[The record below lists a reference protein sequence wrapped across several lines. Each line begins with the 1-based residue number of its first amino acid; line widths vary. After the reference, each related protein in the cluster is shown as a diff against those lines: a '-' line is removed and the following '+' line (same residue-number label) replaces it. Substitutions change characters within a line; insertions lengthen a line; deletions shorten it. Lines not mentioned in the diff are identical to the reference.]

1 MSLRESFG
9 PWAGPCLAAFVA
21 FVLAMVFFDQARLP
35 DLFPWS
41 AVILPA
47 ALTGLLAIGVGMLMP
62 DKLYYSEEERMALEF
77 ADNTG
82 LSGPAAARILSH
94 IYQARLLA
102 GRLRAA
108 TGKMQENTAEVTNA
122 AAQDLED
129 IAARL
134 MHEPE
139 RDGEATKL
147 VTRAKLVVDAVD
159 HFVAFKGDLGAQTAE
174 VDDARTRIID
184 SLNQM
189 SEAADAVQ
197 TRLARTKLTDVEV
210 ATDVADGLFGRSD
223 K

>member
-1 MSLRESFG
+1 MSFRERFG
-9 PWAGPCLAAFVA
+9 PWAGPCLAAGIA
-21 FVLAMVFFDQARLP
+21 IILGTVFFHQARLP

-41 AVILPA
+41 TVVLPA
-47 ALTGLLAIGVGMLMP
+47 ALTGGLAIGLGMLMP
-62 DKLYYSEEERMALEF
+62 DKLYYSEQERMALEF

-102 GRLRAA
+102 GRLRVAS
-108 TGKMQENTAEVTNA
+108 GKMQENTAEATNA

-134 MHEPE
+134 MVEPE

-159 HFVAFKGDLGAQTAE
+159 HFVSFKGDLGAKSTE
-174 VDDARTRIID
+174 VDAARAKIVE
-184 SLNQM
+184 SLGQM

>member
-1 MSLRESFG
+1 MREAIG
-9 PWAGPCLAAFVA
+9 PWAGPLLAALIAV
-21 FVLAMVFFDQARLP
+21 VLGAVFFDQARMP

-41 AVILPA
+41 GVVLPA
-47 ALTGLLAIGVGMLMP
+47 ALTGVLAIGLGLLMP
-62 DKLYYSEEERMALEF
+62 DRLYYSEAERIALEF
-77 ADNTG
+77 AENTG
-82 LSGPAAARILSH
+82 LSGAAAARILGH

-102 GRLRAA
+102 GRLRQAS
-108 TGKMQENTAEVTNA
+108 GKMAENTAEATNA

-159 HFVAFKGDLGAQTAE
+159 HFVAFKGDLGAQSTE
-174 VDDARTRIID
+174 VDAARTRIIE
-184 SLNQM
+184 SLTQM

-210 ATDVADGLFGRSD
+210 ATDVAEGLFGRPNT
-223 K
+223 